1 MFELHSTRKLSFSL
15 WIPKNMLLSVTRKHM
30 TAIKVLLYKLTST
43 FEKKGKLKYSVFPK
57 QIFIGGKPA
66 LRT

>member
-1 MFELHSTRKLSFSL
+1 
-15 WIPKNMLLSVTRKHM
+15 M